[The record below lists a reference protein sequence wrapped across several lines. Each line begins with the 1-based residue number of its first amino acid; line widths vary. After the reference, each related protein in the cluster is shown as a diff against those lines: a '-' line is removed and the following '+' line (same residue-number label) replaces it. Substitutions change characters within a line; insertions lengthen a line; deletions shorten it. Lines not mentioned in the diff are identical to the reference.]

1 MDPEALWQ
9 RMSNGADS
17 IDINKNPQAKFL
29 VQMSGAAVPADG
41 ILTKSAYATGMAQ
54 RAAQRGAGGAGMAP
68 PGAAPT
74 PVPGNGNGVP
84 MVIAITGDDGKPVMV
99 NPAPGGMGSPGGNWN
114 GGDPRGG
121 GGDRGGRGGNLWGD
135 PESLF
140 RRADRNGDG
149 KISRDETQMLLPY
162 FDQIDTNGDGGIDL
176 NELKVFAA
184 TQSGASPGGGGFP
197 GAFPGG
203 GGDLKREDQ
212 EEARPVVY
220 RFGKLPKEF
229 PYAALDK
236 DEDGQVSLYEWR
248 TAGKSIDEFQE
259 RDLNGDGFLTAEE
272 WLRGTKSAAG
282 SGESKGR
289 GGSAALSA
297 GGNMGGSRGGRPGG
311 PKN

>member
-29 VQMSGAAVPADG
+29 AQMSGATVSADG
-41 ILTKSAYATGMAQ
+41 ILTKSDYATGMAQ
-54 RAAQRGAGGAGMAP
+54 RAAQRAAGGPGMP
-68 PGAAPT
+68 PPSAAPT
-74 PVPGNGNGVP
+74 PVPSNGVP
-84 MVIAITGDDGKPVMV
+84 MVIAITGDDGKPAMV
-99 NPAPGGMGSPGGNWN
+99 NPTPTAPGGNWN
-114 GGDPRGG
+114 GGGDRGDRGG
-121 GGDRGGRGGNLWGD
+121 GGRGGNLWGD
-135 PESLF
+135 PEALF

-149 KISRDETQMLLPY
+149 KITRDETTMLLPY

-184 TQSGASPGGGGFP
+184 TQSGASPGGNGFP

-203 GGDLKREDQ
+203 GDPKREDQ

-248 TAGKSIDEFQE
+248 IAGKSIDEFQE

-272 WLRGTKSAAG
+272 WLRGTKSTGA
-282 SGESKGR
+282 SGGDSKGR
-289 GGSAALSA
+289 GGPGAPSV
-297 GGNMGGSRGGRPGG
+297 GGNMTGSRPGRP
-311 PKN
+311 KN